1 MSQDILNVHNLCVCI
16 EEKEIL
22 KGLDLSIGEGETHV
36 IMGPNGA
43 GKSTLGNT
51 LMGKEEYEVTSGEI
65 TFAGENLL
73 EMATDE
79 RAKKGLF
86 MTFQNPIEVPG
97 VRLSEFTRSA
107 CEAVGNRMSL
117 WNFKKAAQEQMK
129 VLNMDPSYLDR
140 ELNLGFSGGEKKKA
154 EIFQLLML
162 KPKLAILDETDSGLD
177 VDAVRIVSEGVRA
190 YQEQVGGSLLII
202 THSTKILESLKV
214 DKVHVIVDGK
224 VVAEGD
230 EKLVSEINNNGFEK
244 YMKA

>member
-1 MSQDILNVHNLCVCI
+1 MSQEFLNIKDLKVSI
-16 EEKEIL
+16 GDKEIL

-51 LMGKEEYEVTSGEI
+51 LMGKEEYEVTSGDI
-65 TFAGENLL
+65 NFMGEDLL
-73 EMATDE
+73 EMSTDE

-129 VLNMDPSYLDR
+129 VISMDPSYLDR

-177 VDAVRIVSEGVRA
+177 VDAVRIVSEGVKA
-190 YQEQVGGSLLII
+190 YQEQTNGSLLII
-202 THSTKILESLKV
+202 THSTRILDSLKV

-230 EKLVSEINNNGFEK
+230 ASLISEINDNGFEK
-244 YMKA
+244 YLKA